1 VLLYRLIID
10 NVLLAYELTHHMHN
24 KMRGV
29 DGYAALKLDMS
40 KAYDCVEWDF
50 LRQMLIKLGFHHD
63 WLNVAMK
70 FVSTV
75 SYRVKV
81 NGELTDVITPQR
93 GLRQGDPLSP
103 YLTTGFRLFA
113 KCLTRQSPD
122 YTRQRALGSDFISKD
137 VFAECLSS
145 TLGKVFFLRFYFV
158 FSPSPDGE
166 PPFYTGTYSHRY
178 II

>member
-1 VLLYRLIID
+1 MLLYRLITD
-10 NVLLAYELTHHMHN
+10 NVLLAYELTHHMQN

-29 DGYAALKLDMS
+29 DGYAALELDMS

-63 WLNVAMK
+63 WVDVAMK

-81 NGELTDVITPQR
+81 NGELTDVITPQT

-103 YLTTGFRLFA
+103 YLFLICAEAFS
-113 KCLTRQSPD
+113 CLQN
-122 YTRQRALGSDFISKD
+122 A
-137 VFAECLSS
+137 AE
-145 TLGKVFFLRFYFV
+145 G
-158 FSPSPDGE
+158 
-166 PPFYTGTYSHRY
+166 
-178 II
+178 